1 MKIRE
6 NRSFIVLTLSLDVGI
21 ENQKPRQGPSL
32 EAGSPGCLNFLSS
45 GADQVL
51 EVQMGF
57 VGIIVVF
64 VMVFGGFM
72 IAGGNMSIIIKAAPL
87 ELMIIGGAALGAY
100 IIANPVKI
108 IKMGL
113 SLGIK
118 ALTKKGPQKADYL
131 ELLQLLFQLFQV
143 FRKEGPQGLEKHIE
157 KPENSE
163 IFKAYPGF
171 MKNHHAVHFLCDTM
185 KITLSAEL
193 SQYDVDDLLS
203 NDIKA
208 IHAEEHQ
215 AQHAVQ
221 MVADGFPGLGIVA
234 AVLGIVKTMGYLTA
248 GVEKI
253 GASVA
258 AALVGTMLGVFG
270 AYGLIG
276 PVATKMAADIDE
288 EGRYLEAI
296 RQALVALQRG
306 APPLVCVEY
315 ARRSVMPDERPTFDE
330 LDAATKNIKKAA

>member
-1 MKIRE
+1 
-6 NRSFIVLTLSLDVGI
+6 
-21 ENQKPRQGPSL
+21 
-32 EAGSPGCLNFLSS
+32 
-45 GADQVL
+45 
-51 EVQMGF
+51 MGF

-64 VMVFGGFM
+64 VMVFGGFL

-100 IIANPVKI
+100 IIANPMKT
-108 IKMGL
+108 IKAGI

-118 ALTKKGPQKADYL
+118 AMTAKGPQKPDYL

-143 FRKEGPQGLEKHIE
+143 FRKEGPQGVEKHIE
-157 KPENSE
+157 KPEQSE

-193 SQYDVDDLLS
+193 SPYDVDDLLGA
-203 NDIKA
+203 DIKA
-208 IHAEEHQ
+208 IHSEEHL

-221 MVADGFPGLGIVA
+221 AVADGFPGLGIVA
-234 AVLGIVKTMGYLTA
+234 AVLGIVKTMAHLTE

-253 GASVA
+253 GALVA
-258 AALVGTMLGVFG
+258 SALVGTMLGVFG

-276 PVATKMAADIDE
+276 PTATKMGADIE
-288 EGRYLEAI
+288 AEGRYLEAI
-296 RQALVALQRG
+296 RQGLVALQRG

-315 ARRSVMPDERPTFDE
+315 ARRSIMPEERPSFDE
-330 LDAATKNIKKAA
+330 MDQATKNIKKAA